1 MILYIDYLETSIFIL
16 IISADFFFLFLF
28 FEIISIILFLLIS
41 FTVVRGRLKRDLSIN
56 YSILMAALSL
66 RKL

>member
-16 IISADFFFLFLF
+16 IISADFFLFLF